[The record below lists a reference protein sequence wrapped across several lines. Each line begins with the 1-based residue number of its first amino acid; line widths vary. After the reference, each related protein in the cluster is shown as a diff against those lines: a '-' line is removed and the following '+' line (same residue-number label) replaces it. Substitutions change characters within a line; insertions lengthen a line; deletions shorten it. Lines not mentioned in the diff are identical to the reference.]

1 MSAATPDVA
10 GLLAQLGAGG
20 AQPPNLTAG
29 GTAPPA
35 ADPLTPGDTPD
46 QQNGGDPLDLLRQ
59 MIQDAQAFIAVAPH
73 EQDKAVVAQCL
84 AQYQKLLAQDEQE
97 QQAAMQGKVSA
108 RQLHRAAAAQGGGAQ
123 GGAY

>member
-35 ADPLTPGDTPD
+35 TDPLTPGDTPD
-46 QQNGGDPLDLLRQ
+46 SGGDPLDLLRQ

-84 AQYQKLLAQDEQE
+84 AQYQKLLATDEAE
-97 QQAAMQGKVSA
+97 QQAAMQGKVSP
-108 RQLHRAAAAQGGGAQ
+108 RQLHRAAAATSQGGGYQ
-123 GGAY
+123 